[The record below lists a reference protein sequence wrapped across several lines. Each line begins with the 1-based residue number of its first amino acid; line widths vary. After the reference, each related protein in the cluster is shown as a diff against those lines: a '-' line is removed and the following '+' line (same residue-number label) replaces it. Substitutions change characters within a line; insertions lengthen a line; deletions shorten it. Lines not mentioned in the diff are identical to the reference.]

1 MKDPGFV
8 PGIIGWVI
16 GFFMAY
22 IIEQINIVGS
32 FPEQLKALKIQRGNY
47 AKVLRENPTPP
58 TDLEEWEKLS
68 RKISEMVKSGS
79 AVFRF
84 SFISR
89 YWMCKKITSLIKDIE
104 MHQSL
109 LLLRI
114 GVAAAGK
121 KQTAVEGE
129 VHVSIPPVAKKEVSK
144 NRMDAAVTDSWN
156 VAVDE
161 HLHSSN
167 VDLLRC
173 AWTQDAPSLGRPP
186 PSMSPTVNKT
196 KHPHNI
202 RTQVRPPAADLPSTH
217 RPTDTTRFLKHTVPF

>member
-47 AKVLRENPTPP
+47 AKVLRENPTHP

-68 RKISEMVKSGS
+68 RKISEMLKSGS

-84 SFISR
+84 SFIYR

-114 GVAAAGK
+114 GGGWEEPDGSGRGGSRID
-121 KQTAVEGE
+121 TSSREEGGVQE
-129 VHVSIPPVAKKEVSK
+129 PYG
-144 NRMDAAVTDSWN
+144 
-156 VAVDE
+156 
-161 HLHSSN
+161 
-167 VDLLRC
+167 C
-173 AWTQDAPSLGRPP
+173 GGYG
-186 PSMSPTVNKT
+186 
-196 KHPHNI
+196 
-202 RTQVRPPAADLPSTH
+202 
-217 RPTDTTRFLKHTVPF
+217 FLECSC